1 MFIFHKQYIKQCAKE
16 FLKCSIHQI
25 LLCYM
30 LRNNLNH
37 TEGTGLTIVN
47 RQCIEMTGIM
57 KQILVFLG
65 LIESPTKH
73 RTFMAH
79 DENLLVV

>member
-1 MFIFHKQYIKQCAKE
+1 MQHPSNSA
-16 FLKCSIHQI
+16 LLHQI

-30 LRNNLNH
+30 LRDNLH
-37 TEGTGLTIVN
+37 QAEGTGLTIVN
-47 RQCIEMTGIM
+47 RQCIKMTRIM
-57 KQILVFLG
+57 KQIIVLLG
-65 LIESPTKH
+65 LIQSPPKH